1 MPARQRSSGREA
13 SSCQHTSRRLTL
25 DLSDGLFLNHW
36 STFLRSLGLIA
47 TPIPSGY
54 ARAMNVADCL
64 ERLRTKLDARGEVVD
79 PDLRRRL
86 IDQHS
91 IDQDVDPDGPLT
103 LTITIEPPA
112 NPSAQRQRINALREL
127 ARARWNAEVPEAFAE
142 FHERVH
148 RLSFVA
154 SSEQDELWSLGFETA
169 TIAEVLDACATR
181 YRDQPI
187 VPIIEGG
194 YGEPIA
200 LVFAPGAAPVV
211 KWVFPGSGH
220 DASAPTFAEWLPRWL
235 DTGLGKTLHLSK
247 GVG

>member
-1 MPARQRSSGREA
+1 MPVGAF
-13 SSCQHTSRRLTL
+13 TTL
-25 DLSDGLFLNHW
+25 FLGLPMWAEGGDGLLLNHW
-36 STFLRSLGLIA
+36 SIFLRSLGLIA
-47 TPIPSGY
+47 TPTSFGLCSCV
-54 ARAMNVADCL
+54 NVADCL

-79 PDLRRRL
+79 PDLRHRL

-148 RLSFVA
+148 RLSFDA

-187 VPIIEGG
+187 VPIIEDGRLDSNG
-194 YGEPIA
+194 LSCFPFATHVGRGRLHA
-200 LVFAPGAAPVV
+200 LQSSQNLVV
-211 KWVFPGSGH
+211 SSPLVLCSRF
-220 DASAPTFAEWLPRWL
+220 
-235 DTGLGKTLHLSK
+235 DTRDWMRA
-247 GVG
+247 